1 MLDLDKFLQIVPIW
15 AHISQ
20 HDLETAICICIGG
33 AIWLPHPVY
42 LDNVIMTLDNCDGR
56 R

>member
-20 HDLETAICICIGG
+20 HDLKTAICMYFRN
-33 AIWLPHPVY
+33 LTYVNFEKY
-42 LDNVIMTLDNCDGR
+42 QTEV
-56 R
+56 